1 MMHFIVSIKYSVLCS
16 MQLCYRLNLLTI
28 DLLIKTWFYAV
39 VCKFTTLILSFEVWG
54 LGLGLDTV
62 GLVNI
67 TAQNQ
72 DFNVTPLFNA
82 KYLRNGT
89 RYRVTTYNV
98 ILIRTYVLLE
108 SVISNDLEWLSE
120 IVNDTKHR
128 AVSLRQLSS
137 LLVNQL
143 ESGLARDMLTSC
155 RLQSNCTVM
164 LETETMFH
172 DNRLTQ
178 STKNSPKFGHVRA
191 YATYL
196 QRNKLSICWS
206 FMKRDPGPWPIRWYK
221 QILENQPIS

>member
-1 MMHFIVSIKYSVLCS
+1 MSQKRYEIPIWLDMYILCAVIYAFLAAPPIWCFALTLCALQIV
-16 MQLCYRLNLLTI
+16 
-28 DLLIKTWFYAV
+28 FY
-39 VCKFTTLILSFEVWG
+39 
-54 LGLGLDTV
+54 DY
-62 GLVNI
+62 
-67 TAQNQ
+67 
-72 DFNVTPLFNA
+72 D
-82 KYLRNGT
+82 YD
-89 RYRVTTYNV
+89 YNE
-98 ILIRTYVLLE
+98 ILIWTNTRPTQV
-108 SVISNDLEWLSE
+108 VISIDLEWLSE